1 MLSVKLGNCGE
12 PRESVR
18 REGKEG
24 GEQEENKL
32 WRRSLAWWLENK
44 EEQANYRNRERERER
59 EKERETKLAEVQ
71 KLSTLLQQKKYAG
84 EKNPISSPD
93 LQHNEHQFCGLNL
106 LCPSH
111 KKLEHHL

>member
-24 GEQEENKL
+24 DK
-32 WRRSLAWWLENK
+32 RRINCGGGFFPGGCRIM
-44 EEQANYRNRERERER
+44 RNRLIIEIERER
-59 EKERETKLAEVQ
+59 ERETKLAEVQ

-111 KKLEHHL
+111 KMLEHHL